1 MARRGKPARQKY
13 GAMHMKRNSQQ
24 VASVDINNYI
34 EGIHQFVRQSMRV
47 GFEPYIATFLF
58 RSLPSS
64 EVAAK
69 NIMVE
74 EIRGVY
80 GRFLTEVVRN
90 PWSEQNRC
98 NRPILIGCPD
108 WPVAKGIKGRIKQRV
123 GATGIHFA
131 GVLLIPPVNRL
142 KRGVA
147 DHFKQ
152 KQKAYVWP
160 GRRLERIHIDHIDGE
175 VRRAVDYTFKSLKR
189 RRCEIDDVILLPW
202 SKDEKGQ
209 NH

>member
-1 MARRGKPARQKY
+1 MRTIYCKAQELVWLLGSIGNTVNNNEMARRGKPARQKY
-13 GAMHMKRNSQQ
+13 GACIMKRNSQQ
-24 VASVDINNYI
+24 VASVDVNNYI
-34 EGIHQFVRQSMRV
+34 EGIYQFVRQSMRV

-74 EIRGVY
+74 EISGVY

-108 WPVAKGIKGRIKQRV
+108 WPVAKG
-123 GATGIHFA
+123 
-131 GVLLIPPVNRL
+131 
-142 KRGVA
+142 
-147 DHFKQ
+147 D
-152 KQKAYVWP
+152 
-160 GRRLERIHIDHIDGE
+160 
-175 VRRAVDYTFKSLKR
+175 
-189 RRCEIDDVILLPW
+189 
-202 SKDEKGQ
+202 
-209 NH
+209 